1 MRTKLKRGRP
11 SPAMIVAIIALIVG
25 LTGTAVAGVAT
36 ISKISGKTVKKNTL
50 PGNRIKKDTL
60 SGDRITKDTV
70 TGKQVQESSLSRV
83 PDSSKLGGLT
93 PDAFQPVAQWAL
105 VGADGVTLLAG
116 SSGVTVEPGSSAT
129 FSYVNFGR
137 SVANR
142 LIVATSARPL
152 ADGDNT
158 VTVTPCGGAGA
169 APGASTCAIGDDINH
184 VLIRKGTTPQP
195 FYVGVF

>member
-1 MRTKLKRGRP
+1 MRSMFKGRRP
-11 SPAMIVAIIALIVG
+11 SPAMVLAVIALVVA
-25 LTGTAVAGVAT
+25 LAGTSMASIAT

-50 PGNRIKKDTL
+50 PGNRVKKN
-60 SGDRITKDTV
+60 TV
-70 TGKQVQESSLSRV
+70 TGKQVKESSLSTV
-83 PDSSKLGGLT
+83 PNSSKLGGLT
-93 PDAFQPVAQWAL
+93 ADAFQPVAQWAL
-105 VGADGVTLLAG
+105 VDGDGATLLAS

-129 FSYVNFGR
+129 FTYVNFGR

-152 ADGDNT
+152 ASGDNT
-158 VTVTPCGGAGA
+158 VTVTPCGGAAA
-169 APGASTCAIGDDINH
+169 APGASTCAIGDDVNH